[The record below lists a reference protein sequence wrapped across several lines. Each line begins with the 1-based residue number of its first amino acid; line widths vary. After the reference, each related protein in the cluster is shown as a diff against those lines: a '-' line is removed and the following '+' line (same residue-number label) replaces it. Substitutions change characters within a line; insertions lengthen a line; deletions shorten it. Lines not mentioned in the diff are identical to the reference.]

1 MIVRAILL
9 FSGLSVVF
17 GHNYAAD
24 FIGLLYG
31 AKWVDEDSAFALR
44 VYTLLL
50 SVLGVNGI
58 VEAFLFAKGK

>member
-1 MIVRAILL
+1 MIVRTILL
-9 FSGLSVVF
+9 FSGLSLVF
-17 GHNYAAD
+17 GQNYSQH
-24 FIGLLYG
+24 FIAFLYG
-31 AKWVDEDSAFALR
+31 DKWVDEDSTFALR